1 MAGREGTVV
10 CGLYVIA
17 AHSALLRAGGMSLGV
32 MSVMQPLARDPLTP
46 TRLRAPTINLGE
58 AGEKP
63 GGRGAC
69 YVTGI
74 CKEVYIRC

>member
-1 MAGREGTVV
+1 
-10 CGLYVIA
+10 
-17 AHSALLRAGGMSLGV
+17 MSLGD

-46 TRLRAPTINLGE
+46 TQLLAPTINLGE
-58 AGEKP
+58 AGDKP

>member
-1 MAGREGTVV
+1 MAGREGTIF
-10 CGLYVIA
+10 CELYVIA
-17 AHSALLRAGGMSLGV
+17 AHSALLRAGGMSLGA

-46 TRLRAPTINLGE
+46 TRLLAPTTNLGE

-63 GGRGAC
+63 GGRGPC